1 MEGFTFYISRQDG
14 EKEGSP
20 GQNTYSKGDSKL
32 SLVNETKETNSEKII
47 PPSTKV

>member
-1 MEGFTFYISRQDG
+1 MG
-14 EKEGSP
+14 EKEGCP

-32 SLVNETKETNSEKII
+32 SLVNEKEEANSEKIT

>member
-1 MEGFTFYISRQDG
+1 MG
-14 EKEGSP
+14 EKEGSL

-32 SLVNETKETNSEKII
+32 SLVNENIVTNSEKIS